1 MKSYQSLL
9 DEISN
14 EISMLQKKVLLLRE
28 NEKKRAVEMRKLIEL
43 YDVQSAEPFSGTKP
57 STAGKKPSTGSPAGR
72 KSSVVDK
79 PVVNKRAKRVLYP
92 KYQDPETGK
101 TWNGHG
107 KRPFW
112 LIGDRD
118 QYLIDKPEGSAGDAV
133 KAKKK
138 TQTKTRGRPRKDKT
152 IAEAAGVRRR
162 RKASL
167 PPDSSEMNDSTVT
180 IVSSA
185 D

>member
-9 DEISN
+9 DEIFD
-14 EISMLQKKVLLLRE
+14 EISRLQEKVSLLRE

-43 YDVQSAEPFSGTKP
+43 YDVQTAGPSLDVKPPVVVRKP
-57 STAGKKPSTGSPAGR
+57 SGSSTRTVGR
-72 KSSVVDK
+72 KSPAADK
-79 PVVNKRAKRVLYP
+79 PVIKRRAKRVLYP

-112 LIGDRD
+112 LTGDRE
-118 QYLIDKPEGSAGDAV
+118 QYLIDKSAGSASDTA

-138 TQTKTRGRPRKDKT
+138 TQVKTRGRPRKDKA
-152 IAEAAGVRRR
+152 IAETTGVRRG

-167 PPDSSEMNDSTVT
+167 SSASAGNATVT
-180 IVSSA
+180 IASSTN
-185 D
+185 

>member
-14 EISMLQKKVLLLRE
+14 EISMLQKKVSLLQE

-43 YDVQSAEPFSGTKP
+43 YDVQSAEPSSNTKP
-57 STAGKKPSTGSPAGR
+57 STVGR
-72 KSSVVDK
+72 KPATDKKSSAAAK
-79 PVVNKRAKRVLYP
+79 PVANKRAKRVLYP
-92 KYQDPETGK
+92 KYRDPETGK

-118 QYLIDKPEGSAGDAV
+118 KYLIDKSAGSDDDAV

-138 TQTKTRGRPRKDKT
+138 AQTKTRGRPRKDKAV
-152 IAEAAGVRRR
+152 AEATGAKKR
-162 RKASL
+162 RKVSF
-167 PPDSSEMNDSTVT
+167 PPTSPEANDSTAT
-180 IVSSA
+180 IAFSTN
-185 D
+185 